1 MKEGLYYKDKR
12 TGEILLCKMF
22 SRSSHVF
29 INENNVCIE
38 RPKYNVYERE
48 TNKKTI
54 KEFEEKREGKRSKWI
69 TEKRIDGWENVLKFN
84 TIYE

>member
-1 MKEGLYYKDKR
+1 
-12 TGEILLCKMF
+12 MF

-38 RPKYNVYERE
+38 RPKYNVYERK
-48 TNKKTI
+48 TNKKMI